1 MLREKIRKIFIE
13 KKYRDRVKQ
22 FMKFLVFVG
31 LIWLVTFPYVSR
43 NIFTSENA
51 LNTQ

>member
-13 KKYRDRVKQ
+13 KRYRDRVKQ
-22 FMKFLVFVG
+22 LMKFLMFVG
-31 LIWLVTFPYVSR
+31 LVWLVTFPYVSR

-51 LNTQ
+51 LNS